1 MGLVLTNDKIAKIY
15 ENIYNIEIENRY
27 LIDNKFSSRL
37 TILIALLSA
46 FAIILTSIMS
56 INEKNN
62 IDYII
67 NSFIQ
72 PYPII
77 FVICLI
83 ILLSLLLLCYC
94 FFRCFFRTKMN
105 YRVMP
110 TIGIRMFHFYIHR
123 NNYVGTNE
131 ENELYSYMIDSYQF
145 CAFNNS
151 QVNTKREA
159 YLIKYDILASIS
171 FILLIITYSMLSYY
185 GFKINWIFS

>member
-110 TIGIRMFHFYIHR
+110 TIGIRMFHFYIHPM
-123 NNYVGTNE
+123 
-131 ENELYSYMIDSYQF
+131 L
-145 CAFNNS
+145 
-151 QVNTKREA
+151 
-159 YLIKYDILASIS
+159 SIS
-171 FILLIITYSMLSYY
+171 YLNFYISSSTIIISKT
-185 GFKINWIFS
+185 